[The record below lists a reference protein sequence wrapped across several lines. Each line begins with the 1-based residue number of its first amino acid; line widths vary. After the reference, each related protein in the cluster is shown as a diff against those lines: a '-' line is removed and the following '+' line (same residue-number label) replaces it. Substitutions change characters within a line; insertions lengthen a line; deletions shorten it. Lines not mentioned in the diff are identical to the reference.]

1 MRPVRQA
8 VLFAFALAAFAL
20 AGLAAYGAREAGRVD
35 SELRRSDAAFRVEPR
50 QTGLWAVDPSVP
62 GLERLLG
69 TDDDVDFRR
78 AARMFQLLRLGGP
91 DPFNS
96 STRAAR
102 ADAQLALARAQES
115 GLGARARSKAANFE
129 GVLVLEDAVG
139 DQRNG
144 RALINASLEHFRE
157 AIGLDAANQEAPYNL
172 ELLLMLLQPERQRL
186 AARHGVNVGGRDDA
200 GAAALGKGHGY

>member
-1 MRPVRQA
+1 MSRVRQA
-8 VLFAFALAAFAL
+8 LPFALALAAFAL
-20 AGLAAYGAREAGRVD
+20 AALSAYAAREARRVD
-35 SELRRSDAAFRVEPR
+35 AELRRSDAAFRVEPR
-50 QTGLWAVDPSVP
+50 QTGLWAVDSSLP
-62 GLERLLG
+62 GLQRLLG
-69 TDDDVDFRR
+69 ADDDVEFRR
-78 AARMFQLLRLGGP
+78 GARMFELLRLGGP

-115 GLGARARSKAANFE
+115 GLAARARSKAANFE

-144 RALINASLEHFRE
+144 RALINASLEHFRR
-157 AIGLDAANQEAPYNL
+157 AIDLDTANQEAPYNL

-186 AARHGVNVGGRDDA
+186 AARHGVSIAGRDDA

>member
-1 MRPVRQA
+1 MRSLRQA
-8 VLFAFALAAFAL
+8 LPFALAVAAFALAA
-20 AGLAAYGAREAGRVD
+20 LAAYAAREAGRVD
-35 SELRRSDAAFRVEPR
+35 TELRRSDAAFRVEPR
-50 QTGLWAVDPSVP
+50 QSGLWAVDSSVP
-62 GLERLLG
+62 GLQRLLG

-115 GLGARARSKAANFE
+115 GLTARARSKAANFE

-172 ELLLMLLQPERQRL
+172 ELLLTLLQPERRRL
-186 AARHGVNVGGRDDA
+186 AARHGVSIGGRDDA

>member
-1 MRPVRQA
+1 VRHVRQA
-8 VLFAFALAAFAL
+8 LPFALALGAFALAAL
-20 AGLAAYGAREAGRVD
+20 SAYAAREAGRVD
-35 SELRRSDAAFRVEPR
+35 TDLRRSDAAFQVEPR
-50 QTGLWAVDPSVP
+50 QSELWAVDSSLP
-62 GLERLLG
+62 GLDALLG

-78 AARMFQLLRLGGP
+78 GARMFELLRLGGP

-96 STRAAR
+96 STRATR

-115 GLGARARSKAANFE
+115 GLTARGRSKAANFE

-144 RALINASLEHFRE
+144 RALINASLEHFRR
-157 AIGLDAANQEAPYNL
+157 AIDLDAANQEAPYNL
-172 ELLLMLLQPERQRL
+172 ELLLKLLQPDRQRL
-186 AARHGVNVGGRDDA
+186 AARHGVSIGGRDDA

>member
-1 MRPVRQA
+1 MRHVRA
-8 VLFAFALAAFAL
+8 ALPFALALAAFVL
-20 AGLAAYGAREAGRVD
+20 AGLAAYAAREAGRVD
-35 SELRRSDAAFRVEPR
+35 SELSRSDAAFRIEPKQR
-50 QTGLWAVDPSVP
+50 GLWAVDSSAP

-69 TDDDVDFRR
+69 ADDDVDYRR

-102 ADAQLALARAQES
+102 ADAQLALTRAQES
-115 GLGARARSKAANFE
+115 GLTARARSKAANFE

-144 RALINASLEHFRE
+144 RALINASLEHFRR
-157 AIGLDAANQEAPYNL
+157 AIRLDAANEEAPYNL
-172 ELLLMLLQPERQRL
+172 ELLLMLLRPERQRL
-186 AARHGVNVGGRDDA
+186 AARHGVSLSGRDDA

>member
-1 MRPVRQA
+1 VRRVRPALPFALA
-8 VLFAFALAAFAL
+8 VAAFALAAL
-20 AGLAAYGAREAGRVD
+20 SAYVAREAGRVD
-35 SELRRSDAAFRVEPR
+35 SELHRGDAAFRVDPR
-50 QTGLWAVDPSVP
+50 QPGLWAVDPPVP
-62 GLERLLG
+62 GLEALLG

-78 AARMFQLLRLGGP
+78 AARMFQLLRLGAP

-102 ADAQLALARAQES
+102 ADAQLALTRAQES
-115 GLGARARSKAANFE
+115 GLAARARSKAANFE

-144 RALINASLEHFRE
+144 RALINASLERFRR
-157 AIGLDAANQEAPYNL
+157 AIALDAANQEAPYNL
-172 ELLLMLLQPERQRL
+172 ELLLTLLQPDRRRL
-186 AARHGVNVGGRDDA
+186 AARHGVSLGSRDDA

>member
-1 MRPVRQA
+1 VRHVRPALPFALALV
-8 VLFAFALAAFAL
+8 AFALAA
-20 AGLAAYGAREAGRVD
+20 LAAYAAREAGRVD
-35 SELRRSDAAFRVEPR
+35 SELSRSDAGFRVEPR
-50 QTGLWAVDPSVP
+50 QPGLWAVDSSVP

-78 AARMFQLLRLGGP
+78 AARMFELLRLSAP

-102 ADAQLALARAQES
+102 ADAQLALTRAQES
-115 GLGARARSKAANFE
+115 GLTARARSKAANFE

-144 RALINASLEHFRE
+144 RALINASLEHFRR
-157 AIGLDAANQEAPYNL
+157 AIDLDAANEEAPYNL
-172 ELLLMLLQPERQRL
+172 ELLLRLLQPDQRRL
-186 AARHGVNVGGRDDA
+186 AARHGVSLSGRDDA